1 MARFVCWLRIPGRGA
16 ALLLGLIA
24 APIIFLVALRMGSTD
39 SLPGVTFDAAPVLAK
54 ATGRQV
60 TGSQPVSLTPTW
72 DQGKDL
78 YAPPWTG
85 MVTAVDAAAGKPLK
99 SGDTVAAIN
108 AVRRIA
114 YATKTPFYRT
124 IASGDTGPDVES
136 LNEMLLGLGYMDAL
150 PSDPTRAT
158 YATSIG
164 IRDMAKAL
172 GVPTA
177 TTTFD
182 PAWVVWL
189 PSSPFTPATL
199 ELVAGEQAPS
209 PGSAIAAGQSTLT
222 SATLAAAN
230 QRTLEL
236 DPSAK
241 WVVIVN
247 DKSFAIDAS
256 KQAVATDALADLTAV
271 LPQPSSSD
279 GGGANIGRG
288 GPGGANTTSG
298 IVQRATPLDAAAMPS
313 TAVMTGEHGQLC
325 AWLPD
330 GKAYRAVDVT
340 VADARAGITDV
351 TGGIEPGEQ
360 LLATPGQVLAAPQ
373 CP

>member
-1 MARFVCWLRIPGRGA
+1 LTPLLNLHRLGRGA
-16 ALLLGLIA
+16 ALLIGLLA
-24 APIIFLVALRMGSTD
+24 APVIFLAALRMGSAD
-39 SLPGVTFDAAPVLAK
+39 SLPGVTFDSAPVLAK
-54 ATGRQV
+54 AKGRQV

-85 MVTAVDAAAGKPLK
+85 MVTAVDASAGKPLK

-136 LNEMLLGLGYMDAL
+136 LNEMLAGLGYMDAL

-164 IRDMAKAL
+164 IRDLAKAL

-189 PSSPFTPATL
+189 PASPFTPASL
-199 ELVAGEQAPS
+199 DLVTGEQAPAH
-209 PGSAIAAGQSTLT
+209 GTTVATGQSTLT

-230 QRTLEL
+230 QGTLEV

-241 WVVIVN
+241 WVVVVN
-247 DKSFAIDAS
+247 DKSFAVDAA
-256 KQAVATDALADLTAV
+256 KQAVASAALAGLAAL

-279 GGGANIGRG
+279 NTGSNVGRG

-298 IVQRATPLDAAAMPS
+298 IVQRATPLDAAAIPS
-313 TAVMTGEHGQLC
+313 SSVMTGARGQLC
-325 AWLPD
+325 AWVPD
-330 GKAYRAVDVT
+330 GKQYRAVEVT

-351 TGGIEPGEQ
+351 IAGLHPGDQ
-360 LLATPGQVLAAPQ
+360 LLANPGQVLAAPQ